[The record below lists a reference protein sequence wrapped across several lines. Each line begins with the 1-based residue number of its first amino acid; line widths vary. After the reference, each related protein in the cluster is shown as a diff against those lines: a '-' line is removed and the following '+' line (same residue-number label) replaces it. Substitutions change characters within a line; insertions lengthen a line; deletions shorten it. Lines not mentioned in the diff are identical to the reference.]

1 MDIFLMKR
9 DALIETQECDESST
23 FFVISK
29 DNRQQHRASHLE
41 KKVHSLCFPVQLFYM
56 KFISCINQRIEA

>member
-1 MDIFLMKR
+1 MKR

-29 DNRQQHRASHLE
+29 DNRSTTQGQPLGKE
-41 KKVHSLCFPVQLFYM
+41 DT
-56 KFISCINQRIEA
+56 